1 MSENL
6 QISMTEIPPVGDG
19 TELFAAI
26 AAAQASIQESAKK
39 DGRNAHQGYDYTT
52 ADEMIALCRSAL
64 LKAGLSVFRADW
76 TYTPNSEEGPGCVTS
91 RIVIVHPSSKSLR
104 VHTLTW
110 PAIPGAGRPLDKAV
124 AAALTTS
131 LSYWLR
137 DLLLVPRGDGLSMD
151 SRDDSKY
158 QPEKPRPRPKIVVD
172 HLPPPP
178 SPVSAAQPPPPIEP
192 EDKSPEAVSD
202 YQRLLTLIESEEVP
216 VAAVEKIAA
225 QNKMIQVGQPL
236 SSASAKALHAL
247 LDNWAMVKRLAL
259 KQHP

>member
-1 MSENL
+1 MSEDLSINMSEVEASDDCS
-6 QISMTEIPPVGDG
+6 Q
-19 TELFAAI
+19 LFAALGEAQQFI
-26 AAAQASIQESAKK
+26 QDAARK

-64 LKAGLSVFRADW
+64 HKVGLTVFRAKW
-76 TYTPNSEEGPGCVTS
+76 SYTPNDENGPGNVVS
-91 RIVIVHPSSKSLR
+91 RMVVVHPASKALR
-104 VHTLTW
+104 VFNFSW
-110 PAIPGAGRPLDKAV
+110 PAVPGAGRPLDKAI

-158 QPEKPRPRPKIVVD
+158 QPEMPRPRPK
-172 HLPPPP
+172 PAPAAPAPAAPAAEPPP
-178 SPVSAAQPPPPIEP
+178 SIEP

-216 VAAVEKIAA
+216 LPAVEKIAA
-225 QNKMIQVGQPL
+225 QNKMIQVGQHL
-236 SSASAKALHAL
+236 SSAPAKALRAL
-247 LDNWAMVKRLAL
+247 LDNWATVKRLAL
-259 KQHP
+259 KNA

>member
-6 QISMTEIPPVGDG
+6 QITMTEILPVGDG
-19 TELFAAI
+19 TELFAAL

-76 TYTPNSEEGPGCVTS
+76 SYTPNSEDGPGCVLS
-91 RIVIVHPSSKSLR
+91 RIVIVHPASKSLR
-104 VHTLTW
+104 VHTLAW

-158 QPEKPRPRPKIVVD
+158 KPEIPKARPK
-172 HLPPPP
+172 PAP
-178 SPVSAAQPPPPIEP
+178 SPSAPMPAPAPAAEPPPPIEP

-216 VAAVEKIAA
+216 VSAVEKIAA

-259 KQHP
+259 KHA